1 MARGNFSKNEYLR
14 PEIIEAFLA
23 GKTGGELAEKYKQI
37 PKATIYRWIKDVRD
51 ITGIDSKAG
60 TNTRQPESDKATNPS
75 HSQAKASLNI
85 VTLPMSNTVE
95 DTLPDFQYLKRKLRK
110 IINTDGDD
118 LSRNDGIRVNAI
130 NAYMKVVLAEIGNKQ
145 IALGDE
151 DDLEEEQVDYSK
163 LSEEELTELY
173 QRKLKN
179 LQ

>member
-37 PKATIYRWIKDVRD
+37 PKATIYRWIKDARD
-51 ITGIDSKAG
+51 IAG
-60 TNTRQPESDKATNPS
+60 TNIRQPESDKAAIPS

-118 LSRNDGIRVNAI
+118 LSRNDNIRVNAI
-130 NAYMKVVLAEIGNKQ
+130 SCYLKLVLAEYGNKQ
-145 IALGDE
+145 ILSSEEE
-151 DDLEEEQVDYSK
+151 DDDSEQVDYSK